1 MTTRLRSLDGLRGVA
16 AVVVLIHH
24 SLLTIPAL
32 AAPYYEDGT
41 RPEVWTAAWWLV
53 YSPLHIFWEGSGA
66 VYVFF
71 VLSGIV
77 LTLPVL
83 NSRPFG
89 WIAYYP
95 QRLLR
100 LYVPVWGAV
109 LFAIATILL
118 LSRAGDTGSLW
129 IDKHQD
135 GITLGSAL
143 RDMTL
148 VISGGAIV
156 SPLWSL
162 RWEVLF
168 SLALPLFVW
177 VAVKGVKFTAV
188 KAVLCVAV
196 VALGGVLDNQYLQY
210 LPMFMLGALIAVS
223 LPKLRSAAS
232 RIEAR
237 RRSGPLWLAAAG
249 VAAVLITSRWLLLA
263 AEAPTPMTNASI
275 ALALVGATLIVLI
288 AAFSNQARKLLEV
301 STIQWLGRVSFSLY
315 LVHEPIVVAFANVF
329 GHDAVGW
336 SVLCSLL
343 VSLLVATVFY
353 RFVEHPSYLLA
364 RSVRSRLARTPKAVK
379 LVE

>member
-32 AAPYYEDGT
+32 AGPYYADGT
-41 RPEVWTAAWWLV
+41 RPEVGTAAWWLV
-53 YSPLHIFWEGSGA
+53 YSPLHVFWEGSGA

-83 NSRPFG
+83 SSRQFG

-100 LYVPVWGAV
+100 LYVPVWVAI
-109 LFAIATILL
+109 LFAVATVLL
-118 LSRAGDTGSLW
+118 VSRAGDTGSLW

-135 GITLGSAL
+135 GITLGSVL
-143 RDMTL
+143 RDVTL
-148 VISGGAIV
+148 VISGGAII

-188 KAVLCVAV
+188 IAVLCVAV
-196 VALGGVLDNQYLQY
+196 VALGGVLNNQYLQY
-210 LPMFMLGALIAVS
+210 LPMFMLGALIGVS
-223 LPKLRSAAS
+223 LPKLRSAAA
-232 RIEAR
+232 RIKAR
-237 RRSGPLWLAAAG
+237 RRSGPVWLAAAG
-249 VAAVLITSRWLLLA
+249 IAAVLITSRWTLLA
-263 AEAPTPMTNASI
+263 AGAPTLVVNASI
-275 ALALVGATLIVLI
+275 ALALVGATLIVLV
-288 AAFSNQARKLLEV
+288 AAFSDQAQKLLEV
-301 STIQWLGRVSFSLY
+301 NTIQWLGRISFSLY

-329 GHDAVGW
+329 GPDAVGW
-336 SVLCSLL
+336 SILCSI
-343 VSLLVATVFY
+343 VTSFLVAAVFY
-353 RFVEHPSYLLA
+353 RFIEHPSYLLA
-364 RSVRSRLARTPKAVK
+364 RSVRSRLAQTPKAVK
-379 LVE
+379 LTE